1 MIKPKK
7 RIKRN
12 NFTLTDE
19 AQKLID
25 KVDKGAK
32 SYIVS
37 QAIVTFMDKPKE
49 CEHLWTVYTAGIMRQ
64 SICSKC
70 GEKTNPYKL

>member
-1 MIKPKK
+1 MVICMLKGKPVLKPKK

-37 QAIVTFMDKPKE
+37 QAIVNFLTK
-49 CEHLWTVYTAGIMRQ
+49 
-64 SICSKC
+64 
-70 GEKTNPYKL
+70 